1 MAKIGD
7 GDEIFELAKGRHEPV
22 IGCGYRMLQT
32 AWLGELGARG
42 PLIPFANRGEAW
54 IRGDPLCVRTMTMD
68 DEADA
73 AREYDRLRAELADF
87 VLDALAER
95 MAQGQQPQLSQALVE
110 AIDRRVE
117 EAVAA
122 RVGRA
127 EWPDPDSFADSVI
140 AAAAGRAGAS
150 GDRGEGSAAK
160 ARRTGG
166 DEERGARSQ
175 PRRPR
180 RLTSGQI
187 GLLALLGIA
196 IIAAA
201 GYFMM
206 RAWNSPTTNTVVM
219 NVQGNM
225 IEPTPDGG
233 ANAQLPPAGTAAP
246 TSAGAPENV
255 QGQPR

>member
-1 MAKIGD
+1 
-7 GDEIFELAKGRHEPV
+7 
-22 IGCGYRMLQT
+22 
-32 AWLGELGARG
+32 
-42 PLIPFANRGEAW
+42 
-54 IRGDPLCVRTMTMD
+54 MD

-95 MAQGQQPQLSQALVE
+95 VAQGQQPQLSQALVE

-122 RVGRA
+122 RIHRS

-140 AAAAGRAGAS
+140 AAAAGRAGTS
-150 GDRGEGSAAK
+150 GDRIEGST
-160 ARRTGG
+160 ARRRSSAG
-166 DEERGARSQ
+166 DDRGNRSE

-180 RLTSGQI
+180 RLTPGQI
-187 GLLALLGIA
+187 GIVALLSIA
-196 IIAAA
+196 IVAAA
-201 GYFMM
+201 AFFLL
-206 RAWNSPTTNTVVM
+206 RAWNNPTTNTVVM
-219 NVQGNM
+219 NVQTNTL
-225 IEPTPDGG
+225 EPTPDGA
-233 ANAQLPPAGTAAP
+233 ANAQQPPAGGAAAP